1 MIYLDELLSSDNF
14 TMAASR
20 IAQGFRDRYEL
31 PLLHQ
36 LGIVVPDIEAAAS
49 TLEARGMGPFFIISG
64 SPVFWN
70 ERGRLRDISIKIGLA
85 YHRGVELELIEP
97 GENAEF
103 YRDRMGPSGRMAV
116 HHLGFLVDDVDVHAA
131 VLEKDGLRTWV
142 RGTIHAFPS
151 TAQFAYMD
159 TEARAGIIVEYI
171 TMRYFGLRLPMPHAV
186 FHGLG
191 RLEKTLGLRCMPM
204 M

>member
-14 TMAASR
+14 TLATSR
-20 IAQGFRDRYEL
+20 IAQGFRHRYEL

-49 TLEARGMGPFFIISG
+49 SLEARGMGPFFIVSG
-64 SPVFWN
+64 RPVFWN
-70 ERGRLRDISIKIGLA
+70 ELGRLRDISLKIGLA

-103 YRDRMGPSGRMAV
+103 YRDRMDPSGRMVV
-116 HHLGFLVDDVDVHAA
+116 HHLGFLVDDVEAHAA
-131 VLEKDGLRTWV
+131 VLGKDGMRTWV
-142 RGTIHAFPS
+142 RGTIRAFPS
-151 TAQFAYMD
+151 TAQFAYME
-159 TEARAGIIVEYI
+159 TEAQAGIIVEYI

-186 FHGLG
+186 FNGLG
-191 RLEKTLGLRCMPM
+191 RLEKALGVRCMPM

>member
-1 MIYLDELLSSDNF
+1 MISLDELLSSDNF
-14 TMAASR
+14 TLAASR
-20 IAQGFRDRYEL
+20 IAKGFRDRYGL

-49 TLEARGMGPFFIISG
+49 TLEARGMGPFFIVSG

-70 ERGRLRDISIKIGLA
+70 ERGRLKDISVKIGLA
-85 YHRGVELELIEP
+85 YHKGVEIELIEP
-97 GENAEF
+97 GKNAEF
-103 YRDRMGPSGRMAV
+103 YRDRMDPSGRMAV
-116 HHLGFLVDDVDVHAA
+116 HHLGFLVDDVDAHAA
-131 VLEKDGLRTWV
+131 VLEKDCMRTWV
-142 RGTIHAFPS
+142 RGTIHAFPT

-159 TEARAGIIVEYI
+159 TEAQAGIIVEYI
-171 TMRYFGLRLPMPHAV
+171 TMRYFGLRLPMPPPV

-191 RLEKTLGLRCMPM
+191 RLEKTLGVRCMPM